1 MWEWLLEHA
10 KTVRKYL
17 SVMFCEAILEAQE
30 EKIVEVAKEAH
41 SEASRLGSFNVW
53 IIVLDV

>member
-1 MWEWLLEHA
+1 M
-10 KTVRKYL
+10 RKYL

-41 SEASRLGSFNVW
+41 SEASRLGSFNV
-53 IIVLDV
+53 